1 MKYLSLKYYLS
12 LFLILLVYNSHAFV
26 RNKISPDGSNP
37 LLDLVGKPF
46 SEYHDTYMPFSS
58 NMLHKDSISRAELIR
73 FADEAAAVDNTG
85 EWNFISDMIKYTV
98 RFYESRDGGFV
109 WDSDYT
115 AENYSEDMLSLA
127 ERAEK
132 KGFRLIRIWGLY
144 YAAEG
149 YRIFT
154 HDYKRSFTYYLE
166 AAAELETTSTKDFPP
181 RPHIYNQ
188 IAGLYYTF
196 REYNDAIIF
205 YNKIIDDPYS
215 KENYYKSYYPALN
228 GLGLCYRYGNEDYER
243 SDSCF
248 MQLLEETRSVE
259 RDRKVWE
266 GIAEG
271 NIGYN
276 YYLRKNYDVALS
288 WLIPAIGKITRP
300 NDFAFLSLRAVD
312 VADIY
317 LKKERLNFAK
327 KYIDI
332 ALDHHYKTRV
342 PEKNSRL
349 YDVLVRYYTSI
360 GNNRMANSYLDS
372 TLLAKDKENEAFSG
386 LVLRRVE
393 QQLRAADQKIH
404 EQKFNAEQTK
414 SHTYRRMVIIVSTA
428 LVAILVLLGFTLF
441 FYRRKRNAYRELIRR
456 SQSWAGMEVQKEPAI
471 NDTEIEYNL
480 NDNGNIA
487 PEAANVSEENEKII
501 MDEFNNLMQTE
512 KLYRKPDLT
521 LPEVADKLN
530 TNRTYLSKTIN
541 AFEKKS
547 FTTYINELRIKDAVI
562 LLSNPQNMKYS
573 IDYIADEV
581 GFTNRTTFS
590 QVFKKVTGISPT
602 EFRRNKI

>member
-1 MKYLSLKYYLS
+1 MKSKYIIKALLISITILFFCTRLSAQQENPFLKM
-12 LFLILLVYNSHAFV
+12 
-26 RNKISPDGSNP
+26 
-37 LLDLVGKPF
+37 VGQTY
-46 SEYHDTYMPFSS
+46 SEYHDSYMSFSS
-58 NMLHKDSISRAELIR
+58 SMLHKDSVSRVKLTR
-73 FADEAAAVDNTG
+73 FADEAAAIDHTG
-85 EWNFISDMIKYTV
+85 EWELISDLLKYTV
-98 RFYESRDGGFV
+98 RFYESRDGGYV

-115 AENYSEDMLSLA
+115 AENYAEDMLNLA

-132 KGFRLIRIWGLY
+132 KGFRFIKIIGLY
-144 YAAEG
+144 SAAEG
-149 YRIFT
+149 YRIFV
-154 HDYKRSFTYYLE
+154 HDYKQSFTYYLK
-166 AAAELETTSTKDFPP
+166 AASELEITSTKDFPP

-196 REYNDAIIF
+196 REYDDAKN
-205 YNKIIDDPYS
+205 YYSKIVNDPYS
-215 KENYYKSYYPALN
+215 KENYYKSYYPGMN

-248 MQLLEETRSVE
+248 IHILEQTKLNEE
-259 RDRKVWE
+259 DRKVWE
-266 GIAEG
+266 GIAKG

-276 YYLRKNYDVALS
+276 YYLQGYYDMALS
-288 WLIPAIGKITRP
+288 WLIPSIEKITRP
-300 NDFAFLSLRAVD
+300 NDFSFLSSRAVD

-317 LKKERLNFAK
+317 LKKGKLNLAK

-332 ALDHHYKTRV
+332 ALDYHYRTRI

-349 YDVLVRYYTSI
+349 YDVLVRYYTFM
-360 GNNRMANSYLDS
+360 GDNRMANSYLDS

-393 QQLRAADQKIH
+393 QQLRAADKKNH
-404 EQKFNAEQTK
+404 DQKFNAEQTK
-414 SHTYRRMVIIVSTA
+414 SQTYKRMVIIVSTA
-428 LVAILVLLGFTLF
+428 LIAILVLLGLTLF
-441 FYRRKRNAYRELIRR
+441 FYRRKRNAYRELVRR
-456 SQSWAGMEVQKEPAI
+456 SQSWAGMEIQKEPVT
-471 NDTEIEYNL
+471 NDMENECISI
-480 NDNGNIA
+480 DD
-487 PEAANVSEENEKII
+487 ANTTLESVSISEESDKNI
-501 MDEFNNLMQTE
+501 MDELNTLMQTE

-562 LLSNPQNMKYS
+562 LLSNPRNMKYS
-573 IDYIADEV
+573 IDHIADEV

-602 EFRRNKI
+602 EFRKNNI